1 MVVLQ
6 THGTIVTQD
15 GIHFNSAA
23 NIVLNKHYRNSWS
36 CLGKLSIRNHGGNSR
51 KATHTAHT
59 SGMYTASE
67 VFGMRKHAR
76 VAIAGCQ
83 TPGGEYTRGGGVA
96 AACADTYATMSSSTT
111 ETKIGYSP
119 HHGYI
124 TCGVKFSKHKCCYS
138 VSLVKSIFRTNN
150 NTLVSYITMSDAR
163 GPYPRLKCSTDRSIR
178 HCLFLRS
185 DLHSIVFIIND
196 SNPKNHPR
204 RTSPADSVKPH
215 TATSNATSDFDR
227 LCRWFQ

>member
-1 MVVLQ
+1 MTTSKMLCNMITINPNTTVHCQ

-23 NIVLNKHYRNSWS
+23 NIVLNNHCRNSWS
-36 CLGKLSIRNHGGNSR
+36 CLLKLSVRSHGGNSR
-51 KATHTAHT
+51 KATRTAHT

-67 VFGMRKHAR
+67 VYVCMRKHAR

-124 TCGVKFSKHKCCYS
+124 TCGVKFSKTQM
-138 VSLVKSIFRTNN
+138 L
-150 NTLVSYITMSDAR
+150 L
-163 GPYPRLKCSTDRSIR
+163 
-178 HCLFLRS
+178 
-185 DLHSIVFIIND
+185 
-196 SNPKNHPR
+196 
-204 RTSPADSVKPH
+204 
-215 TATSNATSDFDR
+215 
-227 LCRWFQ
+227 